1 MRAAVLTEPGAP
13 LAVVD
18 LEDPTPTAGE
28 VLLQVDACGIC
39 GSDLHAADVL
49 PLPGLVMGHELCG
62 TVVDVGPGVE
72 GWAPGDRAAVLS
84 LATCGTCAACLTG
97 RVRKCATAQMVG
109 IERPGGYA
117 ELTTMPARDLHRL
130 PDAVDARLGALVE
143 PLAVALHTVQR
154 AEIGIGDNALVLG
167 GGPIGAAVALWLRQA
182 GAHEVIVSDP
192 VAHRRELSLAVGAT
206 AVVDP
211 VAEDVASAA
220 AARCG
225 GVPPKHVIECVGLPG
240 LIQHAADVA
249 PVDGI
254 VTVAGVCMAPDQ
266 VVPFTMMAKEL
277 DVRFAFYYTRPE
289 FDAVIDLLARGR
301 VDVEPLVTDEIG
313 LDQLPDTFEALKRP
327 SEQCKVLITP

>member
-72 GWAPGDRAAVLS
+72 GWAPGDRGGAVAGDLRDVRG
-84 LATCGTCAACLTG
+84 LPHG

-192 VAHRRELSLAVGAT
+192 VAHRRELSLAVVPRPSSTRWPRTWRVPQRPGAGR
-206 AVVDP
+206 
-211 VAEDVASAA
+211 AA
-220 AARCG
+220 QARHRVRG
-225 GVPPKHVIECVGLPG
+225 PARAHPARRRRGARRRDRHRRRRVHG
-240 LIQHAADVA
+240 
-249 PVDGI
+249 
-254 VTVAGVCMAPDQ
+254 PDQ